1 MGASLLA
8 LAKSIYEISITLLK
22 KVSKAIDDKEY
33 TTGMFLDLWKAFDTV
48 KYGILLYKLKHFG
61 ISGVVLVCFQVFPRL
76 C

>member
-33 TTGMFLDLWKAFDTV
+33 TTGMFLDL
-48 KYGILLYKLKHFG
+48 
-61 ISGVVLVCFQVFPRL
+61 
-76 C
+76 